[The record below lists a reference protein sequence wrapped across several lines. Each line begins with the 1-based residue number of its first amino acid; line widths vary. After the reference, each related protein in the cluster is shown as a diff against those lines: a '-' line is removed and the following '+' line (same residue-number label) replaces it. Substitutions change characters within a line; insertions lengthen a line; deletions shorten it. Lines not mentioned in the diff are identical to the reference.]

1 VLGAI
6 AHYSRLKLI
15 ALSILA
21 CLLVTACG
29 TIQQINSSNTSLAAN
44 CQIVKHD
51 VGETEICG
59 QPETIAALSPPL
71 LDILLSLGIQPAAYA
86 EVDPLRDRIF
96 TRPSEQI
103 PYLGKRVT
111 TQPVNLGDRN
121 NPSIETLLQLKP
133 DLILGENY
141 LEINYKL
148 YSKIAPTLLYEV
160 QGDRWQRVILQI
172 GQALGREAQA
182 QQTLLN
188 HNQRLAQIKAQLA
201 PAIAQQKILVLG
213 FANEISSSFLF
224 DRNDFVCS
232 LLADLGFQVVNP
244 EEERNSGIFS
254 VELLPQIDTDAILV
268 LPSGENTIDNAKR
281 QWSQNRILGSL
292 PAVQNQKVYFIDYQL
307 TRIRGPIA
315 AEVLINRIQELLQ
328 AEKIKTN
335 P

>member
-1 VLGAI
+1 MGAI
-6 AHYSRLKLI
+6 AHHRRLKI
-15 ALSILA
+15 IVLSVLT

-29 TIQQINSSNTSLAAN
+29 TIRHINSPNVSVASN

-51 VGETEICG
+51 VGETQICG

-86 EVDPLRDRIF
+86 EVNPLSDRVF
-96 TRPSEQI
+96 SRPSEQI

-111 TQPVNLGDRN
+111 SQPVNLGDRQ

-133 DLILGENY
+133 NLILGENY

-160 QGDRWQRVILQI
+160 QGDRWQQVILQI

-182 QQTLLN
+182 QQTLIN

-201 PAIAQQKILVLG
+201 PVIAQQKILVLG

-224 DRNDFVCS
+224 DRNDFVCG

-244 EEERNSGIFS
+244 EEERSSGIFS
-254 VELLPQIDTDAILV
+254 VEVLPQIDTDVILV
-268 LPSGENTIDNAKR
+268 LPSGENTVENAKR
-281 QWSQNRILGSL
+281 QWSQNSILRSL

-328 AEKIKTN
+328 ADKIKTN